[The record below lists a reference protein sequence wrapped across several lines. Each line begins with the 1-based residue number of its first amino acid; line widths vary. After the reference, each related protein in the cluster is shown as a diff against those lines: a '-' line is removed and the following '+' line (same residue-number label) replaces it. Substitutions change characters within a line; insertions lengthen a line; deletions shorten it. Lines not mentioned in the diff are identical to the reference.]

1 MVEFRRDWLCNIHGM
16 QWEIE
21 RLLDY
26 FGKSKPPIVHFA
38 PRVWE
43 PAIDIYETEEDV
55 VVLVELAGV
64 KQDEIEIVVDGN
76 TLVIRGERKEAQLRS
91 KRIYYQM
98 EIHKGPF
105 ERSILLPATVDPD
118 KTKASYEDGLLE
130 IVLPKVWQE
139 QTIRVK
145 ILETSD

>member
-1 MVEFRRDWLCNIHGM
+1 MVEFRRDWLGNIHGV

-91 KRIYYQM
+91 KRTYYQM
-98 EIHKGPF
+98 EIHKGLF
-105 ERSILLPATVDPD
+105 ERSILLPAMVDPD

-145 ILETSD
+145 ILKTSD